1 MKYKITVIFILF
13 LAFMLSGFGNNAIEP
28 LKYKIND
35 VFPKTVKDW
44 EGRDVKIQES
54 VYTMLDK
61 EELMIRNYKNRKSGR
76 KLDLA
81 IVYTNKRDHIHD
93 PNVCYRGQGISMDR
107 ESKIKI
113 SDNDIGVLVDGHKNR
128 KPYKILY
135 WYTDLNRTFDKRFD
149 FMKNII
155 ISKML
160 NKRVPAIVLVVITAQ
175 DISSSELASFAN
187 DTNVILKG
195 FKD

>member
-1 MKYKITVIFILF
+1 MKYKITVIFIIF
-13 LAFMLSGFGNNAIEP
+13 MAFMLSGFGNNVIKP

-44 EGRDVKIQES
+44 NGKDAMVQAS

-61 EELMIRNYKNRKSGR
+61 EELMIRNYKNHKTGR
-76 KLDLA
+76 ELDLA
-81 IVYTNKRDHIHD
+81 IVFTNKRDHIHD

-107 ESKIKI
+107 ESTIKI
-113 SDNDIGVLVDGHKNR
+113 NDNDSGVLVDGQKNR

-135 WYTDLNRTFDKRFD
+135 WYTDLNRNFDNRFD

-155 ISKML
+155 LSRIL
-160 NKRVPAIVLVVITAQ
+160 NKRIPAIALVVITAK
-175 DISSSELASFAN
+175 DVSRSELVSFAN
-187 DTNVILKG
+187 DTNAILKG